1 MPDVEQVL
9 ERAEGVAT
17 TEQVQVVSRSERMML
32 APRAG
37 AMLVTH
43 NPITI
48 GSISVI
54 STSSSPWWTTR
65 LVEHMAADDVHHLDS
80 GAIAGAVP
88 VSMAESMVEAPSGA
102 LGGWESRGHSAHRWG
117 LDLGLDI
124 TLALSAELATRLMQR
139 AFETTWRQVQMAW
152 LIADPPQAIAAA
164 RPVPDDAEWDES
176 DDSPRWLSLAD
187 LSYRGGGVMH
197 RRASPSRR

>member
-1 MPDVEQVL
+1 MI

-17 TEQVQVVSRSERMML
+17 TEQVQVVGRSERMML
-32 APRAG
+32 APRVG
-37 AMLVTH
+37 AMLVT
-43 NPITI
+43 NDPITL

-65 LVEHMAADDVHHLDS
+65 LVEHMAAGDVHRLDS
-80 GAIAGAVP
+80 GGIAGAVP
-88 VSMAESMVEAPSGA
+88 MSMAESMVEASSGT
-102 LGGWESRGHSAHRWG
+102 LGGGESRGHSARGWG

-124 TLALSAELATRLMQR
+124 TLALSAELATRLIQR
-139 AFETTWRQVQMAW
+139 AFETSWRQVQTAS
-152 LIADPPQAIAAA
+152 LTADPPQVIAAA

-187 LSYRGGGVMH
+187 LSYRGGGVMR